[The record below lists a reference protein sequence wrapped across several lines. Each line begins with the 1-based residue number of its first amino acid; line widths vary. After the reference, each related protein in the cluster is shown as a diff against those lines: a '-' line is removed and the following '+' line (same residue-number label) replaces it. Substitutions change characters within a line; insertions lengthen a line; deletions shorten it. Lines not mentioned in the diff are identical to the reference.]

1 LYNQLSQPSQF
12 VAIVLLGW
20 LNFWVFLPT
29 SHQQENPMNTLF
41 LTTESLSPTAGL
53 PTPAPTPEPNGIPR
67 GDREPIRHLL
77 IGSPEIVRLTIHQ
90 LHNLRYAEAGLWSPA
105 IALSGDQLTLTL
117 NPNEVMRVLVRYG
130 RSQG

>member
-1 LYNQLSQPSQF
+1 
-12 VAIVLLGW
+12 
-20 LNFWVFLPT
+20 
-29 SHQQENPMNTLF
+29 MNTLF
-41 LTTESLSPTAGL
+41 LTTESLSPIASL
-53 PTPAPTPEPNGIPR
+53 PTPEPNGIPR

-105 IALSGDQLTLTL
+105 IALSSNQLTLTL

-130 RSQG
+130 HRQT